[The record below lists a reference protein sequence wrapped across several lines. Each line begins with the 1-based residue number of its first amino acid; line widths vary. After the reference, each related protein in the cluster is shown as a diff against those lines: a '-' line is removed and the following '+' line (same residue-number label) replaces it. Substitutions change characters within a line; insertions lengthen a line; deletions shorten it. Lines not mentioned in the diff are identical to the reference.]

1 MSKHWIA
8 AAMAAML
15 SAPALADTV
24 DVKFL
29 GTGAGTSVKI
39 NLNGNQTNVFA
50 GQLIHQF
57 SNGTGAG
64 AQLSG
69 TYVTFCTDLTE
80 YVTSTTK
87 TYNVVGIEDM
97 PNSAPMGAAKAQ
109 AIADL
114 YAYAAG
120 SQIALAA
127 TDNIAAA
134 FQIAV
139 WEIVTDFNALAVN
152 NGLSLSAGSLKV
164 TKTNGSSLGSTL
176 TSTIAA
182 MFSALG
188 TNASG
193 SGILGVSR
201 AGSQDQLVVVPLP
214 APGILALAGLGGVVA
229 LRRRFAR

>member
-8 AAMAAML
+8 AAIAAMV

-50 GQLIHQF
+50 GQLIHHF

-64 AQLSG
+64 AQLNG
-69 TYVTFCTDLTE
+69 TFVTFCTDLTE

-188 TNASG
+188 TNSSG

-229 LRRRFAR
+229 LRRRLAR